1 MQNETSQ
8 ASVLFNTHATDS
20 SHVIG
25 EMTLNSP
32 KSLNALSVDMCQL
45 MSEQLTQWQDDDK
58 VVAVLLRGS
67 GDKAFCAGGDIRKLY
82 DSMVDNPPMPN
93 PYATNFFGRFI
104 FSFPSL

>member
-20 SHVIG
+20 GHVIG

-58 VVAVLLRGS
+58 VVAV
-67 GDKAFCAGGDIRKLY
+67 
-82 DSMVDNPPMPN
+82 
-93 PYATNFFGRFI
+93 
-104 FSFPSL
+104 